1 MGDETILDSH
11 YLYRGRIVNLRL
23 DRITLPAGGAAGP
36 GGSGM
41 TAKSLEAT
49 GGLGTKERSY
59 VREVVEHGEVVAMV
73 ALDSEG
79 RVLLVLQERVPAG
92 KELLEIPAGGIDPG
106 EGPRE
111 AAERE
116 LREETGFRPRRLE
129 SLGGFFTSPGFC
141 TEYVHLFLA
150 TELEQSAL
158 PADADEGIQLVALPL
173 AEALSLIDD
182 GRICDA
188 KSIAGLL
195 LVARRRAPEIG
206 RGAGPTL

>member
-23 DRITLPAGGAAGP
+23 DRITLPAGGAVGP
-36 GGSGM
+36 GGAGM
-41 TAKSLEAT
+41 TGRAIPLRGSPGP

-195 LVARRRAPEIG
+195 LVARRRAP
-206 RGAGPTL
+206 